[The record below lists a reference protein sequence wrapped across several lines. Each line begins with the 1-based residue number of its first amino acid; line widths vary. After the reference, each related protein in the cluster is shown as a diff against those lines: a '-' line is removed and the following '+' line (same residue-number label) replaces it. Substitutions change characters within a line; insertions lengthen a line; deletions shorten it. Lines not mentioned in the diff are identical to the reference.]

1 MMMTPTP
8 PPQVSSAAAPA
19 PGVDDARYLAQR
31 RAAWD
36 AILQRHGADTVT
48 AADPMSVLPAPL
60 LHHQDVMDS
69 GERPISM
76 SELPPPPDFL
86 LDNAGPPE
94 LQLMKT
100 CPVGGKVFDGRTAP
114 AAAAPLLFEVSDGY
128 RSADSVDDD
137 IDDVDYTIRQPTS
150 TVIHAHLL

>member
-1 MMMTPTP
+1 MTPP
-8 PPQVSSAAAPA
+8 ASNAAAPA

-36 AILQRHGADTVT
+36 AILQRHGSSDTGT
-48 AADPMSVLPAPL
+48 ASEPMGVLPASL
-60 LHHQDVMDS
+60 LHHQMADS
-69 GERPISM
+69 AGDRPISM

-86 LDNAGPPE
+86 LDSAGPPE
-94 LQLMKT
+94 VQLMKT
-100 CPVGGKVFDGRTAP
+100 GPPGVAGKVFDGRTVPAA

-137 IDDVDYTIRQPTS
+137 IDDVDYTIRQPS
-150 TVIHAHLL
+150 VHGHLQYV